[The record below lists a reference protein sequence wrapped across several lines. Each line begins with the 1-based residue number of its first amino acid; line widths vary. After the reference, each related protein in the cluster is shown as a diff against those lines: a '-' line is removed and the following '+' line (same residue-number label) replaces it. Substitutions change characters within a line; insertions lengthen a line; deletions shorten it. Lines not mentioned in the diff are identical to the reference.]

1 MEKKFNK
8 IFDALRDGNF
18 CWKAA
23 NKINIEKKLHKRIF
37 FVSNNNTREMAN
49 RDKCYKKLYKEN
61 KDFIENYNP
70 SFSPC
75 CYKKVIWIC
84 WLQGYE
90 SAPDLVKACINSI
103 RINNPDFEIVILT
116 EKNISNYINFPD
128 YIINKY
134 KTGQISRTHFSDI
147 LRITL
152 ICKYGGVWLDSTV
165 LCTNEDFLN
174 DISSMPIFVFKVMDL
189 NRKDGLSIV
198 ASSWLISSF
207 GPSKILL
214 LTRDLLYK
222 YWEIHDYLVDY
233 YIFHIFF
240 SIATKRFP
248 NEWAKIP
255 MYNNSSPHT
264 LMFELNDDFTVSRW
278 DQIIKTSAIHKLTH
292 HVQFDNPNSFYSHIL
307 REYDPKDD
315 KKGSEED

>member
-1 MEKKFNK
+1 MEKKLDK
-8 IFDALRDGNF
+8 IFDAIRDGNF
-18 CWKAA
+18 RWKVA
-23 NKINIEKKLHKRIF
+23 NTINIEKNLHKRIF
-37 FVSNNNTREMAN
+37 FVSNNNTREMAI
-49 RDKCYKKLYKEN
+49 RDKYYKKLYKEN

-70 SFSPC
+70 SFLPG

-116 EKNISNYINFPD
+116 EKNISSYTNLPD

-134 KTGQISRTHFSDI
+134 KTGQISRAHFSDI

-152 ICKYGGVWLDSTV
+152 ICTYGGVWLDSTV
-165 LCTNEDFLN
+165 LCTNRDFLN

-189 NRKDGLSIV
+189 NRKDSLSIV

-222 YWEIHDYLVDY
+222 YWECHDYLVDY
-233 YIFHIFF
+233 YTFHIFF
-240 SIATKRFP
+240 SIAAKRFP
-248 NEWAKIP
+248 NEWDKIP

-264 LMFELNDDFTVSRW
+264 LMFELNNDFTETRW

-292 HVQFDNPNSFYSHIL
+292 HVQFDNQNSFYSHIL

-315 KKGSEED
+315 KKSYEED